1 MLALHNL
8 HIIHENI
15 KDIFIDNGFILS
27 AAPDAAGSNTVQ
39 HLHFDN
45 CIAFPGLINSHDH
58 LDFDLFPQLGNR
70 IYKDYVEWG
79 NDIHAVN
86 KPAINRVLQVPRHLR
101 VKWGVYKNLLAG
113 VTTVVH
119 HGHYVEDMPEAP
131 IHVFQDCNMLHS
143 IQLEKRWR
151 LKLNNPFAEKRPW
164 VVHIGEGTNPM
175 AHKEIDS
182 LIRWNILGRKLVG
195 IHGVALDARQARSLE
210 ALIWCPDS
218 NFFLVGATAN
228 IARLK
233 AVTKIVFGTDSTVS
247 ASWNIWEQLRLA
259 RKTGLLTDM
268 ELFHSLTTVPA
279 ALWNIKNTG
288 ALKAGMHADIVVA
301 KQKGAEGRLDAFFRL
316 EPEDIQLVLKKG
328 EIVLFDQ
335 LLFEQLHLND
345 EQLKGYS
352 LVKVNGVCKYVKG
365 DLPALIKNIHGYAPG
380 LPLPVE

>member
-218 NFFLVGATAN
+218 HFFLVGATAN
-228 IARLK
+228 IARIK
-233 AVTKIVFGTDSTVS
+233 AETKIVFGTDSTVS

-279 ALWNIKNTG
+279 ALCNIKNTG

-316 EPEDIQLVLKKG
+316 EPEDTQLVLKKG
-328 EIVLFDQ
+328 EI
-335 LLFEQLHLND
+335 
-345 EQLKGYS
+345 
-352 LVKVNGVCKYVKG
+352 
-365 DLPALIKNIHGYAPG
+365 
-380 LPLPVE
+380 